1 MAKLIILEGTS
12 RTGKTTIANYLKD
25 NGYGRI
31 ISLKNKMPEDCDL
44 SSFYKGTFMSYDA
57 FFQAFP
63 EETFILDRSFLSE
76 MVYSAFFN
84 RKRSI
89 SNEYISDFI
98 KTHDIRLFHLWNKHE
113 DYINRGPK
121 ESFTYTSNE
130 YDEILQYFAK
140 ALDITRGLN
149 WTTINTS
156 EYSINESINII
167 KQNVWTK

>member
-31 ISLKNKMPEDCDL
+31 ISLKNKMPDDCDL
-44 SSFYKGTFMSYDA
+44 TSFYKGTFMSYDA

-63 EETFILDRSFLSE
+63 EETFILDRAFLSE
-76 MVYSAFFN
+76 MVYSAHFK

-89 SNEYISDFI
+89 HNDYIQEFI
-98 KTHDIRLFHLWNKHE
+98 KSHDIKLFHLWNKHE
-113 DYINRGPK
+113 DYVKRKPK
-121 ESFTYTSNE
+121 ESFMYSKSDYN
-130 YDEILQYFAK
+130 EILQLFGK
-140 ALDITRGLN
+140 SLDICKNLD

-156 EYSINESINII
+156 EYTINQSINII
-167 KQNVWTK
+167 KDNLWKK